1 MQGPLLGQI
10 KDAAKHIKKHGYA
23 VIKDFI
29 SKSKCD
35 KAIQEIDR
43 LVDEFE
49 PTPENITI
57 FGGGDT
63 NQASKHLFSKYF
75 LDSSDKVSFFF

>member
-1 MQGPLLGQI
+1 M
-10 KDAAKHIKKHGYA
+10 
-23 VIKDFI
+23 IKDFI

-57 FGGGDT
+57 FGGDT
-63 NQASKHLFSKYF
+63 SQSQASKHLFSKYF
-75 LDSSDKVSFFF
+75 MDSSDKVSFFF